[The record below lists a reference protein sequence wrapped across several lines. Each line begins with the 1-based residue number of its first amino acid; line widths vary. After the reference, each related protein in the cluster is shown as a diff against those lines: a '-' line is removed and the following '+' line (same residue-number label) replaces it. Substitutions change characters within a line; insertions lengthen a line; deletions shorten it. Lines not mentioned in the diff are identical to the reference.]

1 MEVNMEKNKPIKKFK
16 AGGVSATI
24 WKNTNKV
31 NGKDVEFQT
40 IAIDRSYT
48 DKDKK
53 WRTTSSMRINDLP
66 KVELVARKAYEYLTL
81 KEDDN

>member
-1 MEVNMEKNKPIKKFK
+1 MEKNKPIKKFK